1 MLGLI
6 YNRLFSLDPIP
17 LIFASLV
24 ALSSIAILI
33 MRHNLFAQAKLEIE
47 PEQMR
52 FTDCSAA
59 FRRKRN
65 KLYIFICLLPF
76 LSCFFHF
83 LFLRFINNAW
93 ATWHYYGIFYLAAF
107 LLALLPLSDL
117 HPIPRKIYAPFVT
130 LFAAAAFL
138 HTLIFPM
145 AICSATRNHTHK
157 SYTQSFIALTEDME
171 KYYSLKDWK
180 KTDIAALR
188 DKFLPVVEKAQEND
202 DSGLFLAVIY
212 AYAYYFYDGHVQVF
226 QNTEA
231 FWRSYML
238 LSGNDYGFS
247 MVKLNDG
254 SFIAVNTDLESEAF
268 SAGIHDGT
276 EIRMWNKKPVEQ
288 AVDEVECIYNLTWP
302 VKENEEFFRPIWL
315 STRGMKDSADI
326 VERLMTNAEE
336 EINLRRSPACVGF
349 ITDQGEYKEL
359 ELEALGPGLDRL
371 ESTTLCLLHMLK
383 LNEYGVYDNLEC
395 KMINADT
402 AYMLR
407 FSESFSLYG
416 NIFSYFTGKL
426 PDFKEKLVKKLTE
439 LRAQGMKKLIID
451 VRGNTGGFSGMA
463 NETASLFS
471 KESFPMD
478 TKATLIKGEFKKLTT
493 EYVEADGS
501 FSDIKVV
508 VLTDSFCM
516 SAGDYLV
523 KAMGNCPNVTVM
535 GLTASNCSCQTTG
548 GQSYLTDGLCHVCY
562 PVNWM
567 FDQEGNRFI
576 DTDASRECT
585 LPLDIKIPLTKEG
598 ALIMIKK
605 DENVADYQLNYVI
618 EYLKNSD

>member
-6 YNRLFSLDPIP
+6 YNRLFSQDPAP
-17 LIFASLV
+17 LIFALLV

-33 MRHNLFAQAKLEIE
+33 MRRSIFSRKPLGIK
-47 PEQMR
+47 PEEMR
-52 FTDCSAA
+52 YTDCSAA
-59 FRRKRN
+59 FRRKRH
-65 KLYIFICLLPF
+65 KLYIFVCQLPF
-76 LSCFFHF
+76 LVCFFHF
-83 LFLRFINNAW
+83 VFARFINNSW

-107 LLALLPLSDL
+107 LIALQPLSDL
-117 HPIPRKIYAPFVT
+117 HPVSRKIYAPLVT
-130 LFAAAAFL
+130 IFAAAAFF
-138 HTLIFPM
+138 HTLVFPM
-145 AICSATRNHTHK
+145 AVSSAIRNHTHK
-157 SYTQSFIALTEDME
+157 SYTQSFVSLTEDME
-171 KYYSLKDWK
+171 KYYSLTDWK

-188 DKFLPVVEKAQEND
+188 DKFLPVVKKAQEND

-247 MVKLNDG
+247 IVRLDDG
-254 SFIAVNTDLESEAF
+254 SYIAVNTDAESEAF
-268 SAGIHDGT
+268 GAGIHDGT

-288 AVDEVECIYNLTWP
+288 AVDGVECIYNLTWP
-302 VKENEEFFRPIWL
+302 VKENEDFFRPVWL
-315 STRGMKDSADI
+315 STRGMNDSADI
-326 VERLMTNAEE
+326 VERLITNAEA

-359 ELEALGPGLDRL
+359 ELKALGPGIDRL
-371 ESTTLCLLHMLK
+371 ESTTLSLLHLLK
-383 LNEYGVYDNLEC
+383 LSKYGVYDNLEC

-407 FSESFSLYG
+407 CSESLSLYG
-416 NIFSYFTGKL
+416 NILSYFTGKL
-426 PDFKEKLVKKLTE
+426 PGFKEELAGKLTK
-439 LRAQGMKKLIID
+439 LREQGMRKLIID

-478 TKATLIKGEFKKLTT
+478 TKATFINGKFKMLTT
-493 EYVEADGS
+493 EYVESDGS

-535 GLTASNCSCQTTG
+535 GMTTSNCSCQTTG
-548 GQSYLTDGLCHVCY
+548 GQSYLSEGICHVCY

-567 FDQEGNRFI
+567 FDQDGNRFI

-585 LPLDIKIPLTKEG
+585 LPLDVKIPLTKEG
-598 ALIMIKK
+598 ALIMLDKN
-605 DENVADYQLNYVI
+605 ENTADYQLYYVI
-618 EYLKNSD
+618 EYLKDSD